1 MKCIVYV
8 FIQMILLYIVKYLFM
23 VLTISHKTLTA
34 AVLIAISFMTIKG
47 EQLFLMLILTSTAQ
61 PH

>member
-1 MKCIVYV
+1 MIVLV
-8 FIQMILLYIVKYLFM
+8 IVKYLFM

-47 EQLFLMLILTSTAQ
+47 ENVFLMMTLTSTTPLTRPRFAY
-61 PH
+61 